1 MHLKRESGVRSS
13 PVSDFS
19 TQLALV
25 FFGTKP
31 MQGGVVGGFKMI
43 KCHKHVKV
51 LSALGTT
58 LILAFVIFCGLQL
71 SQLSTRYS
79 IKQFY
84 PKNHP
89 ILDLENGIQKRFS
102 LDTTPN
108 FLVVVHSTNKTWLEQ
123 ENLSKL
129 KSLTEEIA
137 TGSNVAKTTSLGTI
151 EIAVNNGAELHVG
164 TLSETVPSGKWAK
177 TLENYPLL
185 KPTLISD
192 DLKAAMIVIEPKSVE
207 TEDLLKTRDELL
219 AKVSQ
224 LPAGFTGEVSGI
236 PAMQI
241 QLGQKLQKEVGDF
254 FALALVIFILMFAA
268 FYRGFSPVVF
278 ATIGLVACNTVV
290 VGGLAKFG
298 VPFTV
303 LLSTLPVIV
312 SIAFMSI
319 TVHTLYLWADKLHDA
334 GTKALDPVYRWRLSI
349 ATLKEM
355 FLANLLGSA
364 TTAIGFVMLAT
375 AAIPAIRNFA
385 IVVAVSVFVTFA
397 VTQCLLFVGMAWV
410 RPVQR
415 SWLRARAYWTIAI
428 TRKAMPV
435 VISIGIVAVMMAAV
449 ASKMSFSAPL
459 FDDLPKHDDVRT
471 SMLEIDSR
479 FGGTVSLDF
488 VVDTKTEKAFNQ
500 PETLKQLRLAISEI
514 RAIDGVGTAL
524 SVADFFPGEIPAN
537 EQAVAENYFL
547 YSMSQANPMR
557 NFIDAELRR
566 ARVAIRLRDMPSDR
580 VDVVRET
587 IRSIFAKDVPQASTT
602 ETGVAV
608 TGHTVNREVAREL
621 VFGFWQSLV
630 VIGVLLVFVFRS
642 LRWALIACLP
652 NLIPPAILA
661 GALAITQTPVKP
673 SVALIFSIALG
684 LAFNNTVYLLTRLRR
699 MQQEKNLS
707 FLPLRRTLLEEG
719 NPCLSE
725 SILMFAGFLIFLASD
740 FQLNQTLGAY
750 MTLSIVAGALADL
763 VFLPAIL
770 KLFPRAL
777 VANNPVIALEPK
789 PKMSAKEKS
798 AIAASVV
805 LCLGILF
812 GAQKAGAV
820 DEATTVL
827 QAIRKNIESKTDE
840 AKVVLKTTEPN
851 GDVSPREIRLRSMR
865 DDQGYRAMVRI
876 EAPADIK
883 GTSLLAEVKGGNQ
896 DQWLYLPSTKQVR
909 RVVSGKKSA
918 GVLGSELSPEDLN
931 ADALRNAKAK
941 LTKKDAK
948 NEWIEVT
955 PDQSASEYSR
965 VVITVDAAKK
975 VPLFME
981 YYVGDHLKKKVT
993 FSDYTTVSGVQRAQK
1008 LTVENLDSKRSTE
1021 VTLSDLK
1028 VNANINA
1035 DDLSVAALKKG
1046 R

>member
-1 MHLKRESGVRSS
+1 MNRL
-13 PVSDFS
+13 
-19 TQLALV
+19 
-25 FFGTKP
+25 
-31 MQGGVVGGFKMI
+31 I

-51 LSALGTT
+51 LSAFGTS

-89 ILDLENGIQKRFS
+89 ILDLESGIQKRFS
-102 LDTTPN
+102 LDSTPN
-108 FLVVVHSTNKTWLEQ
+108 FLVVVHSTNNTWLEQ

-129 KSLTEEIA
+129 KSLTEEID
-137 TGSNVAKTTSLGTI
+137 SVVNVSKTMSLGTV
-151 EIAVNNGAELHVG
+151 EIAVNNGSELHVG
-164 TLSETVPSGKWAK
+164 TLAETVPAKEWAK

-185 KPTLISD
+185 KPSLVSE
-192 DLKAAMIVIEPKSVE
+192 DLKAAMIVVEPKSVE
-207 TEDLLKTRDELL
+207 TEDLLKTRDALEGL
-219 AKVSQ
+219 VQS
-224 LPAGFTGEVSGI
+224 LPAGMTGEVSGI

-290 VGGLAKFG
+290 VGGLARFG

-334 GTKALDPVYRWRLSI
+334 GAKALDPVYRWRLSLQ
-349 ATLKEM
+349 TLREM
-355 FLANLLGSA
+355 LLANLLGSA

-385 IVVAVSVFVTFA
+385 IVVAISVFVTFA
-397 VTQCLLFVGMAWV
+397 VSQCLLFVGLAWI

-415 SWLRARAYWTIAI
+415 SWLRARAYWTIPI
-428 TRKAMPV
+428 TRKAMSV
-435 VISIGIVAVMMAAV
+435 VVATAVVAVMMAGV

-459 FDDLPKHDDVRT
+459 FDDLPKHDGVRA
-471 SMLEIDSR
+471 SMMEIDSN

-488 VVDTKTEKAFNQ
+488 VIDTKTEKAFNQ
-500 PETLKQLRLAISEI
+500 PETLNQLRKAIGEV
-514 RAIDGVGTAL
+514 RAIEGVGTAF
-524 SVADFFPGEIPAN
+524 SVTDFFPGDIPAT
-537 EQAVAENYFL
+537 EQGVAENYFL
-547 YSMSQANPMR
+547 YSMSQSNPLR
-557 NFIDAELRR
+557 NFVDSGLRR
-566 ARVAIRLRDMPSDR
+566 ARVAIRLRDLPSER
-580 VDVVRET
+580 VDLIREQL
-587 IRSIFAKDVPQASTT
+587 RSIFAKDFPQASAT

-621 VFGFWQSLV
+621 VFGFWQSLA
-630 VIGVLLVFVFRS
+630 VIGLLLVVVFRS
-642 LRWALIACLP
+642 VRWALIACLP

-699 MQQEKNLS
+699 MQQEKNLP

-750 MTLSIVAGALADL
+750 MVLSIVAGALGDL

-770 KLFPRAL
+770 KLFPRAIL
-777 VANNPVIALEPK
+777 TYKPAHAGVRVEPI
-789 PKMSAKEKS
+789 STKEKS
-798 AIAASVV
+798 AIAASIV
-805 LCLGILF
+805 LIF
-812 GAQKAGAV
+812 AITFIAQKAGASA
-820 DEATTVL
+820 DEATKVL
-827 QAIRKNIESKTDE
+827 QAVRKNIESKSDE

-851 GDVSPREIRLRSMR
+851 GDVQTRELRLRSLR
-865 DDQGYRAMVRI
+865 DNNGYRAMVRI

-883 GTSLLAEVKGGNQ
+883 GTSLLAEVKDGNQ

-931 ADALRNAKAK
+931 ADALRNATAK
-941 LTKKDAK
+941 LTKKDAA
-948 NEWIEVT
+948 NEWIEVV
-955 PDQSASEYSR
+955 PDQAASEYSR
-965 VVITVDAAKK
+965 VVITVDAKKK
-975 VPLFME
+975 VPTFME
-981 YYVGDHLKKKVT
+981 YYVRADGSEHLKKKVT
-993 FSDYTTVSGVQRAQK
+993 FSGYKTVGGVQRAQK
-1008 LTVENLDSKRSTE
+1008 LTVENLDSKRTTE
-1021 VTLSDLK
+1021 VSLSDLK
-1028 VNANINA
+1028 VNAGINA
-1035 DDLSVAALKKG
+1035 DDLTVAALKKG